1 MQNQAEHH
9 KIIATPQTDEIGR
22 EYKLNGIRK
31 LSHIAKKWDDAKKTY
46 LNHWLITYKY
56 TDDGSYFALELDY
69 TDRIVRKLS
78 HSEVLNFSSDIA
90 H

>member
-1 MQNQAEHH
+1 MKQPH
-9 KIIATPQTDEIGR
+9 IISPHPQTDEIGR